1 MTRYC
6 VIWISVFVEER
17 FAEAVLFL
25 LLSYDLGMFTA
36 LARRKSLEFR
46 DLEVARYF
54 VFLLTAIEK

>member
-1 MTRYC
+1 M
-6 VIWISVFVEER
+6 FVEER